1 MGILS
6 ILEQAGSRTIEDL
19 FKSSTKAEGTMAKSI
34 QEQLSKAKVD
44 KMVAADKEA
53 ADKAAKD
60 LAMQNHLDTL
70 MRQQQLGKVA
80 DTEAKLGE
88 AFTKFRADNAAKA
101 DIARQRSAKEID
113 QLAAQQAQRASQE
126 ATAKT
131 LSAPLDTAAQK
142 GADLARKE
150 AARREAIAKQIA
162 LDNADPKR
170 RVKDILAQA
179 EMYRHKASKPL
190 KVAGAIGAGG
200 VAGGAAIGAGINKA
214 LSVDDTPG
222 SVSPV
227 TADAVDAVNHPDATG
242 KQVEQLKKTPL
253 TVPDKP
259 LSKADKELAGRMQK
273 HLEGVGFVDHIGGVD
288 LSTLTYGDV
297 TVVQKSNV
305 SGQTLYMVKPEVA
318 KRLGLNSSPVFN
330 LPGDT
335 PVAPKVSGIADIQ
348 SRTLHGDYYQQQ
360 KDYLQI
366 ASDARQSAVQ
376 AAMSTPKIQQMQ
388 DEMKVLESV
397 AYAGGADAKRKLAA
411 ARKAM
416 EAAQAHAEDTATK
429 AVANNVHIQQLKVDL
444 ERSRDELHR
453 NSQMSTVQ
461 PDVNYLMDVTGM
473 DGDTAAS
480 LVMNR
485 ASPTIR
491 STVSNFIQTV
501 RLNNGKPPKLGALS
515 DDITFGLNV
524 RAHAKQAEKE
534 VGADPAAR
542 DLVKR
547 QLDVVK
553 QAREKVKAMLS
564 AQLIPDK
571 GFDANAAMQDA
582 MTTHLVQNL
591 LYSSTPDKYK
601 AMLLDPSRAE
611 DLLKAN
617 GVSKEQ
623 AQAELQRALS
633 QMVPDPISRE
643 AGLTQAKL
651 NVYSKQILMKM
662 FPPASNAYIAGRNDS
677 LFLD

>member
-1 MGILS
+1 
-6 ILEQAGSRTIEDL
+6 
-19 FKSSTKAEGTMAKSI
+19 
-34 QEQLSKAKVD
+34 
-44 KMVAADKEA
+44 
-53 ADKAAKD
+53 
-60 LAMQNHLDTL
+60 
-70 MRQQQLGKVA
+70 
-80 DTEAKLGE
+80 
-88 AFTKFRADNAAKA
+88 
-101 DIARQRSAKEID
+101 
-113 QLAAQQAQRASQE
+113 
-126 ATAKT
+126 
-131 LSAPLDTAAQK
+131 
-142 GADLARKE
+142 
-150 AARREAIAKQIA
+150 
-162 LDNADPKR
+162 
-170 RVKDILAQA
+170 
-179 EMYRHKASKPL
+179 
-190 KVAGAIGAGG
+190 
-200 VAGGAAIGAGINKA
+200 
-214 LSVDDTPG
+214 
-222 SVSPV
+222 
-227 TADAVDAVNHPDATG
+227 
-242 KQVEQLKKTPL
+242 
-253 TVPDKP
+253 
-259 LSKADKELAGRMQK
+259 
-273 HLEGVGFVDHIGGVD
+273 
-288 LSTLTYGDV
+288 
-297 TVVQKSNV
+297 
-305 SGQTLYMVKPEVA
+305 
-318 KRLGLNSSPVFN
+318 
-330 LPGDT
+330 
-335 PVAPKVSGIADIQ
+335 
-348 SRTLHGDYYQQQ
+348 
-360 KDYLQI
+360 
-366 ASDARQSAVQ
+366 
-376 AAMSTPKIQQMQ
+376 
-388 DEMKVLESV
+388 
-397 AYAGGADAKRKLAA
+397 
-411 ARKAM
+411 M

-429 AVANNVHIQQLKVDL
+429 AVANNVHIRKLPNGCH
-444 ERSRDELHR
+444 RYGRGYSRIL
-453 NSQMSTVQ
+453 
-461 PDVNYLMDVTGM
+461 
-473 DGDTAAS
+473 
-480 LVMNR
+480 
-485 ASPTIR
+485 I
-491 STVSNFIQTV
+491 SNFIQTV